1 MKKITLIFLLVLFA
15 FVLTACG
22 SGKPSATVAPV
33 VVDYPDAASLESAL
47 NAGAN
52 VEGKTVTFT
61 VTDFIPQSAFG
72 YNLVAGEHL
81 NFCSQGHPNAGIGDT
96 LTVKIDKVA
105 SALGSWII
113 NYTKQ

>member
-1 MKKITLIFLLVLFA
+1 MKKITLVALLLLFA
-15 FVLTACG
+15 FSLTACG
-22 SGKPSATVAPV
+22 AKPSAPVA
-33 VVDYPDAASLESAL
+33 VDYPDAASLESAL
-47 NAGAN
+47 NAGVN